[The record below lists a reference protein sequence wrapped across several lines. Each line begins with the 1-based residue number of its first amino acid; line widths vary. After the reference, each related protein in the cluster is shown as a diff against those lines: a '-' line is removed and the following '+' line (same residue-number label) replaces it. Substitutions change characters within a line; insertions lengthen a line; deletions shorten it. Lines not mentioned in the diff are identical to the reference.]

1 MNKIIEP
8 NSKET
13 SSYLLCTENL
23 CNFYSK
29 RKKNKYLLF
38 SSVGD
43 NTTFFKH
50 WLSDN
55 KNYDIAIVYYGDNNE
70 NYNKYCELV
79 DFIEM
84 NKGSKFQNFYYYY
97 NKHKDFLLNTYDYF
111 FIVDDDIIIN
121 TKNIN
126 KLFDLS
132 NKYQFWISQPAFK
145 DESKISHNVTR
156 QQNNNLYRYTN
167 FIEVNT
173 PVISNNILDKLMVAY
188 DPELIGWGIDYLF
201 IQTLGLDHK
210 DKYAIIDSIPCINPY
225 DDKKPLFNKRT
236 NEYNRELHLIP
247 DVHRRD
253 KIWYKIA
260 DKLNMKKEYEGKTH
274 KCILL

>member
-8 NSKET
+8 TSNND

-50 WLSDN
+50 WVSAN
-55 KNYDIAIVYYGDNNE
+55 KNYDVAIVYYGDNNE

-79 DFIEM
+79 DFIES

-97 NKHKDFLLNTYDYF
+97 NKHKEFLLNTYDYF
-111 FIVDDDIIIN
+111 FIVDDDIIID

-145 DESKISHNVTR
+145 HESKLSHNVTK
-156 QQNNNLYRYTN
+156 QQNNNLFRYTN

-173 PVISNNILDKLMVAY
+173 PVISKKVLDKLMVAY
-188 DPELIGWGIDYLF
+188 DSKLIGWGIDYLF
-201 IQTLGLDHK
+201 IQTLGINK
-210 DKYAIIDSIPCINPY
+210 EDKFAVIDSIPCINPH
-225 DDKKPLFNKRT
+225 DNNKLLFNKRK
-236 NEYNRELHLIP
+236 NKDNRELHLISG
-247 DVHRRD
+247 VHNRAET
-253 KIWYKIA
+253 WYKIA
-260 DKLNMKKEYEGKTH
+260 EKKNMKKEFHGITYKS
-274 KCILL
+274 ISL